1 MSDSES
7 DAFIDDG
14 SGSEDY
20 GASSSKK
27 VAAEPKPKAVSPIFP
42 FKRAGGRSARPC
54 QVFAWRVQQTGCR
67 WRLVVGRG
75 DCSGGLVD

>member
-7 DAFIDDG
+7 DAFIDDD

-27 VAAEPKPKAVSPIFP
+27 VAAKPKLKAVSPILP
-42 FKRAGGRSARPC
+42 FQRAGGRSARPC
-54 QVFAWRVQQTGCR
+54 HQVLPWRDKQTGCR
-67 WRLVVGRG
+67 
-75 DCSGGLVD
+75 

>member
-7 DAFIDDG
+7 DAFIDDD

-27 VAAEPKPKAVSPIFP
+27 VAAKPKPKAVSPTLP
-42 FKRAGGRSARPC
+42 FQRAGGRSARPC
-54 QVFAWRVQQTGCR
+54 QVLPWRDKQTGCR
-67 WRLVVGRG
+67 WRSVIGERRLLRRAR
-75 DCSGGLVD
+75 